1 MREQKRNQLMGF
13 SFTCSSEM
21 TGAAMDA
28 LARAGIPPTS
38 VAMEMF
44 VKKSVGEEPVSTTF
58 FAGFCSPIQASRM
71 KKALMQQEVVTP
83 SSRDAITTKPARTIF
98 ARHVVSQKP
107 SKN

>member
-13 SFTCSSEM
+13 SFACSSEM

-38 VAMEMF
+38 VATEML
-44 VKKSVGEEPVSTTF
+44 VKRSVGEEPISTTF
-58 FAGFCSPIQASRM
+58 FAGFCSPIQALRM
-71 KKALMQQEVVTP
+71 RKTLMQQEVVTP
-83 SSRDAITTKPARTIF
+83 NSRNAITTKPARTIF
-98 ARHVVSQKP
+98 ARHVVRQKP